1 MGLVRSSAAAL
12 LGGVALALVAQQ
24 AAQAQNVN
32 ATNITLLERLVIG
45 AGAPKVAINT
55 PQAVTVLNQADIDKE
70 QADTTG
76 ALFATVPGVTVVG
89 SQRQFGEAF
98 NIRGIGTTENSS
110 DGSRVIINIDGAPK
124 FNEQYRMGSF
134 FSDPELYKQVEVL
147 RGPASSTLY
156 GAGAIGGVINFTTK
170 DASDYLRDGNSGAL
184 RVKTSLDTNG
194 LGTLTSAVLAQQ
206 VTDTFEI
213 LAAGNWRRR
222 NNVELAKGGELAGS
236 GFDTLSGLIKGTGHF
251 GDNNEQELSLS
262 YQRWTSDANDQAY
275 AQTGTSSLF
284 GVTDRA
290 VLDQT
295 AVLHWENP
303 ATDNPW
309 VDLKVNLSYSD
320 TQNDQTN
327 HRYALGAPWTV
338 IGPVNAAFPQNVTAD
353 SILLDTR
360 YGYKTWQLT
369 ADNTIEWI
377 GDGFE
382 NYLTTGFAASTQDR
396 TVVRPGTATALP
408 AHPQGTENKLG
419 IFAQNEFI
427 WAEKLTLIAGARGD
441 FHWVNSTTGAAN
453 IEGSA
458 FSPKLA
464 AHYEVTDNIGIF
476 GSIAHTER
484 LPTIDELYS
493 VAAASV
499 PIPGR
504 SPLGSAPKSTSLGL
518 LKEEANTIEAGFSL
532 SGNDLLTSGDTAA
545 LKTTA
550 FYSDLTNLI
559 ASNTA
564 RPFGGATVP
573 YYGNI
578 GKARIYGVEVEASY
592 DAELLYASLAY
603 GITVGDNLVNNTP
616 LTTVPQ
622 NKLALTMG
630 IRNVEYNLDLGARL
644 TIADQGRYIV
654 AAGPM
659 GADGPANAY
668 ATVDL
673 FASWKPETGPLAGTE
688 LQLGIDNL
696 FNADY
701 RPNLSIDRSTGRTFK
716 VTLAKQFDW

>member
-1 MGLVRSSAAAL
+1 MGLVRSRAAAL
-12 LGGVALALVAQQ
+12 LGGVALAIVAQQ
-24 AAQAQNVN
+24 GAVAQNVN

-55 PQAVTVLNQADIDKE
+55 PQAVTVINQADID
-70 QADTTG
+70 QAQASTTG
-76 ALFATVPGVTVVG
+76 DLFANVPGVAIVG

-110 DGSRVIINIDGAPK
+110 DGSRIVINVDGAPK

-156 GAGAIGGVINFTTK
+156 GSGALGGVINFTTK
-170 DASDYLRDGNSGAL
+170 DASDFIQDGDTGAL
-184 RVKTSLDTNG
+184 RVKASYDSNG
-194 LGTLTSAVLAQQ
+194 AGTLTSAVLAQQ
-206 VTDTFEI
+206 VNETFEI

-222 NNVELAKGGELAGS
+222 NDVDLAKGTPLSGS
-236 GFDTLSGLIKGTGHF
+236 AFNTLSGLIKGTAHF
-251 GDNNEQELSLS
+251 GDNDEQELSLS
-262 YQRWTSDANDQAY
+262 YQRWFSDAKDQAY
-275 AQTGTSSLF
+275 AQTGTSAQF
-284 GVTDRA
+284 GVTDRN
-290 VLDQT
+290 VVDQT

-327 HRYALGAPWTV
+327 HRYALGAPRTV
-338 IGPVNAAFPQNVTAD
+338 IGPTGAGQPLQNVTAD

-369 ADNTIEWI
+369 ADNTVEWI

-382 NYLTTGFAASTQDR
+382 NYLTAGFSASTQDR
-396 TVVRPGTATALP
+396 TATRPGTAIALP
-408 AHPQGTENKLG
+408 AHPQGTENKFG
-419 IFAQNEFI
+419 VFAQNEFI

-441 FHWVNSTTGAAN
+441 FHWVNSTTGARN
-453 IEGSA
+453 IDGSA
-458 FSPKLA
+458 FSPKVS
-464 AHYEVTDNIGIF
+464 AHYEVTENIGVF
-476 GSIAHTER
+476 ASLAHTER

-493 VAAASV
+493 VAAASS
-499 PIPGR
+499 R
-504 SPLGSAPKSTSLGL
+504 AAAKSTSLGL
-518 LKEEANTIEAGFSL
+518 QKESANTIEGGFSL
-532 SGNDLLTSGDTAA
+532 SGNDLLMAGDSAA
-545 LKTTA
+545 IKTTA
-550 FYSDLTNLI
+550 YYSDLTNLI

-564 RPFGGATVP
+564 SAPGGVIVP

-592 DAELLYASLAY
+592 DSELLFASLAY
-603 GITVGDNLVNNTP
+603 GLTIGDDLVTNTP
-616 LTTVPQ
+616 LTTVAQ
-622 NKLALTMG
+622 SKAALTVG
-630 IRNVEYNLDLGARL
+630 IRNVEYDFDIGARL
-644 TIADQGRYIV
+644 TLADKGRYTLDTLQGQRV
-654 AAGPM
+654 GD
-659 GADGPANAY
+659 GTADAY

-673 FASWKPETGPLAGTE
+673 FATWKPDTGPLAGTE
-688 LQLGIDNL
+688 IQAGIDNL

-701 RPNLSIDRSTGRTFK
+701 RQNLSADRSTGRTFK
-716 VTLAKQFDW
+716 ISVAKQFGW